1 MLTPPSSLHA
11 WGLPPPGAG
20 ARPPA
25 APRRWPGGEKRPRQE
40 AAALREALGSGFQSE
55 SSGSGLWLLSLSPR
69 QRSEGQ
75 SRVLHG
81 EGSSWAPGVLGRV
94 DSRRPVLH
102 SQGLTCGGGG
112 LLCCVRGSPCCPGWR
127 WAAHFQAV
135 PRSASLW
142 HRAGADTVGYSFSSK
157 TPTLL
162 LAQQPASS
170 PLRTAPITCVMEH

>member
-1 MLTPPSSLHA
+1 MRGDCRLRALERGRPQPHA
-11 WGLPPPGAG
+11 AG
-20 ARPPA
+20 
-25 APRRWPGGEKRPRQE
+25 
-40 AAALREALGSGFQSE
+40 REGRSGSGRRQQPCGKLSGRV
-55 SSGSGLWLLSLSPR
+55 SSRRALPGSGLWLLSLSPR

-102 SQGLTCGGGG
+102 SQGLTCAGGG

-170 PLRTAPITCVMEH
+170 PLHTAPITCVMEH